1 MRRLISVLVLLLF
14 TAACDQ
20 QAEEEVSAAC
30 TDPTGSADTEMQAIE
45 ATRDQEVAVFT
56 SGDASLPHAADH
68 VVIMPPGEPM
78 VVGIEAAR
86 AWAADFMSRFTI
98 NTLDYTDSDIILT
111 GDWAIERYAGS
122 VTLTPADD
130 DPVSETIKGIHIFQ
144 RQGDGSWKM
153 VEDVWNFDPAP
164 AGE

>member
-1 MRRLISVLVLLLF
+1 MRRLVSVLVLLFF
-14 TAACDQ
+14 TAACER
-20 QAEEEVSAAC
+20 QAEEVASAAC
-30 TDPTGSADTEMQAIE
+30 TDPTGSADTEMQAVE
-45 ATRDQEVAVFT
+45 AARDQEVAVFT
-56 SGDASLPHAADH
+56 SGDTSLPHAADD

-86 AWAADFMSRFTI
+86 AWAADFMGRFTI
-98 NTLDYTDSDIILT
+98 NTLDYTDSDIVLT
-111 GDWAIERYAGS
+111 GDWAIERYTGA
-122 VTLTPADD
+122 VTLTPTGGETI
-130 DPVSETIKGIHIFQ
+130 SETIKGIHIYQ